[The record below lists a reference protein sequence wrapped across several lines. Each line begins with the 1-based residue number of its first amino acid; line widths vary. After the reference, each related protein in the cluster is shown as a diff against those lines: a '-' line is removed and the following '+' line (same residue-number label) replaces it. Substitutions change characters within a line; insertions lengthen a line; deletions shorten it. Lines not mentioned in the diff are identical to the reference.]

1 MNVDLTPEDISD
13 SFVSSTARVQ
23 DVIHK
28 DDVLAEPDP
37 TVAGDSEA
45 LALPASALEQITWP
59 QDKEAPDYAFLTT
72 EAEPGDFLL
81 SAAVLEGLFTANS
94 FEPFRDHGV
103 VAFALRGAELK
114 AGHEALEVGQVE
126 VRSVRPDHMT
136 LKCLLG
142 FYFLETGK
150 LSVFSGSTVPCR
162 KAVHAQA
169 SSAGRVSNMLPTG
182 MYTYHVWRHR
192 DLPVA
197 LRLCVGN
204 ASVETLERGAVA
216 TVLRNRNDRMIDTL
230 DLFDKSTPIDNVH
243 CTYYLDQIQS
253 LGASFSSWGCLT
265 VRGQKTPNEQWQ
277 KFVAVLEAL
286 GETKRVDLAL
296 LTGKEVGVAA
306 RGLDNPSLVALRP
319 GSRGDKVAQ
328 IQGLLGMT
336 ESGYF
341 GPTTADLITAH
352 QRKLHE
358 ELGLGRTA
366 TGIYTPAF
374 DALSG
379 WGIYPSA

>member
-230 DLFDKSTPIDNVH
+230 DLFDKSTLGMSN
-243 CTYYLDQIQS
+243 CTRTKNAKRTVAKVRGCFGGSGRDQAGRF
-253 LGASFSSWGCLT
+253 GASDWKRSWCRRSW
-265 VRGQKTPNEQWQ
+265 VGQS
-277 KFVAVLEAL
+277 KFGGSEA
-286 GETKRVDLAL
+286 G
-296 LTGKEVGVAA
+296 
-306 RGLDNPSLVALRP
+306 
-319 GSRGDKVAQ
+319 
-328 IQGLLGMT
+328 
-336 ESGYF
+336 
-341 GPTTADLITAH
+341 
-352 QRKLHE
+352 
-358 ELGLGRTA
+358 
-366 TGIYTPAF
+366 
-374 DALSG
+374 LSG
-379 WGIYPSA
+379 G